1 MRVCS
6 RAPWLHGAFPRFSA
20 TTSPSDS
27 RPDASSRLLIP
38 GESCRTRR
46 LSERVSQFCG
56 SSFSTRPLLSLRP
69 VRQILRFVASLPVAG
84 FPLLGGL
91 ATRCW
96 FHEAVTSSP
105 LSGLGLA
112 LSLSESSPLPWPGL
126 SRPQRFA
133 RSVASPRRR
142 AIRCC
147 TNNFHHRYFSID
159 QNYRISLA

>member
-1 MRVCS
+1 MPVCS
-6 RAPWLHGAFPRFSA
+6 RAPWLHEALPRFFA

-27 RPDASSRLLIP
+27 RPDVSSRLLIP
-38 GESCRTRR
+38 GEPCRTRR

-84 FPLLGGL
+84 FPPSGGL
-91 ATRCW
+91 AIRYG

-105 LSGLGLA
+105 LSGLGLE

-133 RSVASPRRR
+133 RFVASPRRR
-142 AIRCC
+142 AIRCR